1 MRYTFLKN
9 RACYLL
15 FFGSTLLTAS
25 CTVTKQSQ
33 VNQLSP
39 IASKA
44 QEVIFADNNF
54 TPAHIGIS
62 IFDATNNRFV
72 YNYQSDKYFI
82 PASNTKIFTCYA
94 AMKHLKDSLTALRY
108 EVKNDSSV
116 WIEPAGDPSFL
127 HPDFEE
133 QPAFD
138 FLKKFKS
145 IHIIHPQQAV
155 KPLGRGWAW
164 DDYKEAYMAQ
174 KSSFPIYGNVVQFKL
189 SKTKNIYAFP
199 KVADI
204 IVPDAEIFNN
214 GFDVQK
220 NWDDNTFRITKGTN
234 KQLEIPFK
242 PTNELVLEFLADTLH
257 NPNGIKA
264 EYDKQGKL
272 KYALFSQATDSLL
285 KIMMHRSDNFFAEQC
300 LLMTS
305 NEKLG
310 YMNDAIMID
319 TLLNTDFSEMPQKPK
334 WVDGSGLS
342 RYNLITPQDFVWVL
356 HKMKNEFSWNRITT
370 IFPTGNEGTL
380 SGLYKNYSGKIFAK
394 TGTLSNHVTLSGYLL
409 TQSGKTF
416 IFSVL
421 VNAHQTTAANIRKG
435 VEQLLSHII
444 ETN

>member
-1 MRYTFLKN
+1 MSYTFLKN
-9 RACYLL
+9 RTCSLL
-15 FFGSTLLTAS
+15 FFGCTLLATS
-25 CTVTKQSQ
+25 CTITKQSA

-39 IASKA
+39 VAAKA
-44 QEVIFADNNF
+44 QDVIFADNNF

-62 IFDATNNRFV
+62 IFDATNNTFI

-82 PASNTKIFTCYA
+82 PASNTKILTCYA
-94 AMKHLKDSLTALRY
+94 AMKNLKDSLTALRY
-108 EVKNDSSV
+108 EVKNDSIV
-116 WIEPAGDPSFL
+116 LIEPAGDPSFL

-133 QPAFD
+133 QPAFN

-145 IHIIHPQQAV
+145 IRIIHPQQAV

-164 DDYKEAYMAQ
+164 DDYTEAYMAQ
-174 KSSFPIYGNVVQFKL
+174 KSSFPIYGNVVQFQL
-189 SKTKNIYAFP
+189 SKAKTIYAIP

-220 NWDDNTFRITKGTN
+220 NWDDNTFRVTRGTN
-234 KQLEIPFK
+234 KQLDVPFK
-242 PTNELVLEFLADTLH
+242 PTNELLQAFLADTL
-257 NPNGIKA
+257 NKPNGIMT

-272 KYALFSQATDSLL
+272 KHPLFSQPTDSLL
-285 KIMMHRSDNFFAEQC
+285 KIMMHRSDNFFAEQF
-300 LLMTS
+300 LLMAS

-310 YMNDAIMID
+310 YMNDAKMID
-319 TLLNTDFSEMPQKPK
+319 TLLKTEFSEMPQKPK

-342 RYNLITPQDFVWVL
+342 RYNLVTPQDFVWVL
-356 HKMKNEFSWNRITT
+356 NKMKNEFSWNRITT

-394 TGTLSNHVTLSGYLL
+394 TGTLSNHVALSGYLL
-409 TQSGKTF
+409 TNSGKTF
-416 IFSVL
+416 IFSIL
-421 VNAHQTTAANIRKG
+421 VNAHQTSASNIRKG
-435 VEQLLSHII
+435 IEQLLTHII